1 MRILYGLSGDGLGHT
16 MRARVIASHLRSRG
30 HVVHMAA
37 CGRSARI
44 LRAHGF
50 EVVDIRGI
58 LASYDRGRLVR
69 HRTLAEIVGGAPE
82 RIAHNARAGIREHLR
97 FRPDVVITDFSS
109 FAAAVAHAFD
119 LPLVS
124 IDHQHVLDRFVHP
137 RSILSPFAAD
147 FAFARAAGSA
157 KTPRCERYL
166 VTSFFFPDERADNR
180 TPTALFG
187 PIVRSEATTLEPSSG
202 EHVLVYQTSPGDPRL
217 LATLAAVRSAKFRV
231 YGVRD
236 AQSPA
241 DHIELCA
248 FDEEKFLR
256 DLAGAR
262 AVISNGGYTAIS
274 EALFFGKPVLS
285 VPVIHQPEQELN
297 ARWLE
302 ALGLGSRARSM
313 TPQAIARFL
322 DREAPAMPQRDRRL
336 RTGNEDAFFAV
347 EMALK
352 EVA

>member
-1 MRILYGLSGDGLGHT
+1 M
-16 MRARVIASHLRSRG
+16 
-30 HVVHMAA
+30 HMAA

-50 EVVDIRGI
+50 DVVDVRGI
-58 LASYDRGRLVR
+58 LASYDRGRLLR
-69 HRTLAEIVGGAPE
+69 HRTIAEIVGGAPE
-82 RIAHNARAGIREHLR
+82 RIAHNARAGLGEHLR
-97 FRPDVVITDFSS
+97 FGPDLVITDFSS
-109 FAAAVAHAFD
+109 FAATVAHAFD

-124 IDHQHVLDRFVHP
+124 LDHQHVLDRFVHP
-137 RSILSPFAAD
+137 RSIVAPFAAD
-147 FAFARAAGSA
+147 FALARAAVSA

-166 VTSFFFPDERADNR
+166 VSSFFFPTERADNR
-180 TPTALFG
+180 TPTTLFG
-187 PIVRSEATTLEPSSG
+187 PIVRSEATSLAPSDG
-202 EHVLVYQTSPGDPRL
+202 DYVLVYQTASGDPNL
-217 LATLAAVRSAKFRV
+217 LDALASVRSTRFRV

-236 AQSPA
+236 AQAPA
-241 DHIELCA
+241 DHMELCG
-248 FDEEKFLR
+248 FDEGKFLR

-274 EALFFGKPVLS
+274 EALYFGKPVLS

-302 ALGLGSRARSM
+302 ALGLGMRARTLTAQSVS
-313 TPQAIARFL
+313 RFL
-322 DREAPAMPQRDRRL
+322 DFASREKLESRDRRL
-336 RTGNEDAFFAV
+336 RRGNEDAFFAV

>member
-1 MRILYGLSGDGLGHT
+1 
-16 MRARVIASHLRSRG
+16 
-30 HVVHMAA
+30 MAA

-69 HRTLAEIVGGAPE
+69 HRTLAEILGGAPE
-82 RIAHNARAGIREHLR
+82 RIAHNARAGLREHLQ

-109 FAAAVAHAFD
+109 FAATVAHAFD

-137 RSILSPFAAD
+137 RAIVSPFAAD
-147 FAFARAAGSA
+147 FALARAAVSA

-166 VTSFFFPDERADNR
+166 VTSFFFPTERAENR
-180 TPTALFG
+180 TPTTLFG
-187 PIVRSEATTLEPSSG
+187 PIVRPEARALEASVG
-202 EHVLVYQTSPGDPRL
+202 DHVLVYQTASGDPSL
-217 LATLAAVRSAKFRV
+217 LGALASVRSARFRV
-231 YGVRD
+231 YGTRG
-236 AQSPA
+236 ACSPA
-241 DHIELCA
+241 DHVELRD
-248 FDEEKFLR
+248 FDEENFLR

-302 ALGLGSRARSM
+302 ALDLGMRARTV
-313 TPQAIARFL
+313 TPQVIERFI
-322 DREAPAMPQRDRRL
+322 DHVSRERTRPRDRRL
-336 RTGNEDAFFAV
+336 QRGNEDAFFAV